1 MSITEKLYLF
11 TIMFERWVVYSL
23 KSIKI
28 MLLGIY
34 FLVLAGICT
43 MFMADSVL
51 GTVGAVAGFLISPYL
66 IIKGLIKKDWDKNLI
81 IRSLCFV
88 QTPFFLFLMLC
99 RNSWQKQALLY
110 NILVIRLKRY
120 KNRYKQALGRNP

>member
-1 MSITEKLYLF
+1 M
-11 TIMFERWVVYSL
+11 
-23 KSIKI
+23 KSVKI

-66 IIKGLIKKDWDKNLI
+66 IIKGLIKKD
-81 IRSLCFV
+81 
-88 QTPFFLFLMLC
+88 
-99 RNSWQKQALLY
+99 
-110 NILVIRLKRY
+110 
-120 KNRYKQALGRNP
+120 